1 MAELTQLLSI
11 VRRKNK
17 IDQQNEWFNGSD
29 TYLLEIPKE
38 LEEVKAEIDS
48 GRQPHLEEELG
59 DVLWD
64 YLNLLTSLEK
74 EGKIDL
80 EKVFERAVTKYGE
93 RIDAI
98 ESGRTWAEIKTIQ
111 KERLAAEFNKITK

>member
-1 MAELTQLLSI
+1 MTHIHLKSLLKI
-11 VRRKNK
+11 VGRKNA
-17 IDQQNEWFNGSD
+17 IDQQNEWYNGSE
-29 TYLLEIPKE
+29 TYLLEIGKE

-93 RIDAI
+93 RIDGI
-98 ESGRTWAEIKTIQ
+98 ENGRTWAEIKAIQ
-111 KERLAAEFNKITK
+111 KERLAQELKG

>member
-1 MAELTQLLSI
+1 MPNLSELLKI
-11 VRRKNK
+11 VGRKNA
-17 IDQQNEWFNGSD
+17 IDQQNAWYNGSE
-29 TYLLEIPKE
+29 TYLLEIGKE
-38 LEEVKAEIDS
+38 LEEVKAELSS

-93 RIDAI
+93 RIDGI
-98 ESGRTWAEIKTIQ
+98 ENGRTWAEIKAVQ
-111 KERLAAEFNKITK
+111 KERLAKELEGKSA